1 MCSAAGLLAAGVNSF
16 ESQNRL
22 VSLYSYCALTTA
34 RGNCRMKERTLVLT
48 KLRELS
54 SLNRLGAD
62 KLVSNDDGYCWAESC
77 GHGNKRERLYWHM
90 GRRVSELIRL
100 EWQGNVSSYS

>member
-1 MCSAAGLLAAGVNSF
+1 M
-16 ESQNRL
+16 
-22 VSLYSYCALTTA
+22 
-34 RGNCRMKERTLVLT
+34 T

-54 SLNRLGAD
+54 SLNRLGAE

-77 GHGNKRERLYWHM
+77 GHGNKRERLYWQM

-100 EWQGNVSSYS
+100 EWQGVGEQQDKEERENTKRNKRNNDKKKHRI